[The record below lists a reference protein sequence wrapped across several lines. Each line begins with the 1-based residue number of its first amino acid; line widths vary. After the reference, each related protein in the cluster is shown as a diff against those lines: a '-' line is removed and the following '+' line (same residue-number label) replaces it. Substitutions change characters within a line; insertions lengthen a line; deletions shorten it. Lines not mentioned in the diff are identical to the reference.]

1 MEAVKD
7 LSLHSESSQKPF
19 TAEKSMPENSSESHG
34 CLETVGGEE
43 ESNSYPEMPVPSP
56 PCLAQVSKEDEG
68 IQCNM
73 SW

>member
-19 TAEKSMPENSSESHG
+19 TAGEGMPENSSGSHG
-34 CLETVGGEE
+34 SPETVGEEE
-43 ESNSYPEMPVPSP
+43 ESNSYPEMPVPSS

>member
-1 MEAVKD
+1 
-7 LSLHSESSQKPF
+7 
-19 TAEKSMPENSSESHG
+19 MPENSSGSHG
-34 CLETVGGEE
+34 SPETVGGEE